1 MISKVSS
8 LEWIDWT
15 LLDVIALI
23 LFVIIYGLA
32 KYRASQKL
40 KDKYDRLG
48 YTMELYLEIWG
59 EITKFNSI
67 PSPSD
72 IELHTFIATLKKC
85 KAAPHITSNLLGQI
99 EMYSLR
105 PEADRL
111 LMVYQQ
117 LEIEMEHLRKRRI
130 TLLERIESPRLG
142 SLLWQLIA
150 PIIPFVFAVIIFFD
164 FCVLTRL
171 ITYSLHTDMSYKI
184 ITDWIIWL
192 CINLALLTAY
202 PLCTAQL
209 KKAHYILLS
218 LGITIV
224 GIIAWY
230 FPIIAP
236 YILGLQLILLIIGIT
251 TKDDKP
257 RKKRPFAGHTAEP
270 TSSSNKKSLG
280 EHPDQDS
287 V

>member
-8 LEWIDWT
+8 LEWMDWT

-40 KDKYDRLG
+40 KDEYDRLG
-48 YTMELYLEIWG
+48 YTMDLYLEIWG

-67 PSPSD
+67 SSPSD

-99 EMYSLR
+99 EMYSLH
-105 PEADRL
+105 PEGDRL
-111 LMVYQQ
+111 MMVYQQ
-117 LEIEMEHLRKRRI
+117 LELEMELVRKKRI
-130 TLLERIESPRLG
+130 HVLERIESPRLG

-150 PIIPFVFAVIIFFD
+150 PVIPFVFAVIIFFD
-164 FCVLTRL
+164 FHALTWL
-171 ITYSLHTDMSYKI
+171 ISQSQHTEVSYELV
-184 ITDWIIWL
+184 TDWITWL

-230 FPIIAP
+230 FPIAAP
-236 YILGLQLILLIIGIT
+236 YFLGIQLIMLIIGIS

-257 RKKRPFAGHTAEP
+257 RKKRPYAGHTAEP
-270 TSSSNKKSLG
+270 TSSSDKHSLG
-280 EHPDQDS
+280 ERPDQDS